1 MTGSSPS
8 RAFDESLAARV
19 LALLQSRKQS
29 LATAESLTGG
39 LIGSRLTGVS
49 GASSVYVG
57 GAITYATRLKES
69 LVGVDEQTLA
79 HCGPVAAATAGEM
92 ASGVALRCDADWG
105 VSATGVA
112 GPDSQDGH
120 PVGQVF
126 VGVAQPATGTVV
138 VEELALSGS
147 RESIRNQAVEGALA
161 LLLKTLRNAGLSPTR

>member
-1 MTGSSPS
+1 
-8 RAFDESLAARV
+8 
-19 LALLQSRKQS
+19 LALLESRRQS

-39 LIGSRLTGVS
+39 LIGSRLTGVP
-49 GASSVYVG
+49 GASAVYVG

-92 ASGVALRCDADWG
+92 AAGVALRCDADWG

-112 GPDSQDGH
+112 GPKGQDGH
-120 PVGQVF
+120 PVGQVY

-147 RESIRNQAVEGALA
+147 REAIRNQAVDAALA
-161 LLLKTLRNAGLSPTR
+161 LLEETLRNADPARPR